1 MKKIISTLLI
11 SLVVSFINAKPVRV
25 GYFKD
30 GGRVMKYTSDTGK
43 KSGFSYEY
51 LQTLAS
57 YTDWDFEYV
66 YGYWDELYQ
75 KLISGE
81 IDILT
86 DVSYSEARSKLFD
99 YSEYPMA
106 QENYYLY
113 VNKHNPDV
121 VAENLSSLN
130 GKSIAL
136 GKGTY
141 QHGLLMEWL
150 KHHDVKLDISL
161 VPFDVVS
168 EDEFNKGNYD
178 LYLAVDLISNFDWE
192 PIVKIGSSD
201 IFVAVSKARPDL
213 LKELNEAQTA
223 LYISNPY
230 YNNNLWGKYFS
241 NTSITRRLSQT
252 EKDWLSEKTSLNV
265 GCFKN
270 DFLFSPENRLHD
282 NSGVVNFI
290 LSKLKTQF
298 GLYELPVK
306 YFYYEDK
313 PEIINALKSG
323 EIDIAFPFLYDVYS
337 AEQNKV
343 ALSMPALSA
352 SFSLIYV
359 QGTPYE
365 KFITKVGLLRGKRA
379 AEYFESTEMSTHSE
393 ITYFDTMDECLNAL
407 IAGKIYSVVV
417 NTSAASSFLFGRKK
431 YRCLTMINTD
441 SSADLC
447 FASDNSNKAVISLM
461 NKLISVINK
470 NDINAELVKYSIA
483 DKAYSFYDFWDDYS
497 VFILTG
503 IFLVIILI
511 VALVAALKYI
521 QILMNFDS
529 VTHLLTRHSLKNYIK
544 EFMNQAVNLK
554 ENFSVLIF
562 DLDDFKLINES
573 FGHDVGDEVLRITSE
588 IIQKGVTARDKVFRW
603 GDGEFLVLLQA
614 DKKTAEA
621 AADRIRQHIA
631 EQVFAENDKKFKVT
645 ITGGL
650 SSFQSGIEWT
660 EMLMDAEE
668 KLYEGKTKGKN
679 IIVSADQEE
688 E

>member
-30 GGRVMKYTSDTGK
+30 GGMVMKYTSDTGK

-51 LQTLAS
+51 LQTLSS

-81 IDILT
+81 IDILS
-86 DVSYSEARSKLFD
+86 DVSYSEARSRLFD

-113 VNKHNPDV
+113 VNKYNPDV

-141 QHGLLMEWL
+141 QYELLMEWL
-150 KHHDVKLDISL
+150 KRHDVKLNISL
-161 VPFDVVS
+161 VPFDAVS
-168 EDEFNKGNYD
+168 EEKFDKGNYD
-178 LYLAVDLISNFDWE
+178 LYLAIDLISNFDWE
-192 PIVKIGSSD
+192 PVAKIGSSD
-201 IFVAVSKARPDL
+201 IFVAVSKSRPDL

-241 NTSITRRLSQT
+241 NTSVTRRLSQN
-252 EKDWLSEKTSLNV
+252 EREWLSTKKSLNV

-270 DFLFSPENRLHD
+270 DFLFSPENHLND
-282 NSGVVNFI
+282 KSGVVNFI
-290 LSKLKTQF
+290 LNRLKTQF
-298 GLYELPVK
+298 GLYDLPIK
-306 YFYYEDK
+306 YSYYKDK
-313 PEIINALKSG
+313 PEIIKALKSG

-343 ALSMPALSA
+343 SLSMPAISA
-352 SFSLIYV
+352 SFTYV
-359 QGTPYE
+359 YIQGMPYE
-365 KFITKVGLLRGKRA
+365 QFITKVGLLKGKRA
-379 AEYFESTEMSTHSE
+379 AEYFEGTETSKQSE
-393 ITYFDTMDECLNAL
+393 IFYFDTMEECLNAL
-407 IAGKIYSVVV
+407 LFGKIYCAVV
-417 NTSAASSFLFGRKK
+417 NTSAASSFLFGREK
-431 YRCLTMINTD
+431 YRSLTMINTD
-441 SSADLC
+441 SSADLS
-447 FASDNSNKAVISLM
+447 FAADNNNRAVISLV
-461 NKLISVINK
+461 NKLISQINK
-470 NDINAELVKYSIA
+470 NDINAELIKYSIA
-483 DKAYSFYDFWDDYS
+483 DKSYSFYDFWDDYS
-497 VFILTG
+497 VFIITG
-503 IFLVIILI
+503 ILLLIILI
-511 VALVAALKYI
+511 VALIAALKYI
-521 QILMNFDS
+521 QILMNFDN

-544 EFMNQAVNLK
+544 EFMNQAVNSN
-554 ENFSVLIF
+554 EIFSVIIF

-603 GDGEFLVLLQA
+603 GDGEFLVLLKG
-614 DKKTAEA
+614 DKKVSEDA
-621 AADRIRQHIA
+621 ANRIRENIA
-631 EQVFAENDKKFKVT
+631 GQVFSENDRKFKVT

-650 SSFQSGIEWT
+650 STYQSGIEYT
-660 EMLMDAEE
+660 EMLIDAEE
-668 KLYEGKTKGKN
+668 KLYQGKTKGKN
-679 IIVSADQEE
+679 LIVATEE
-688 E
+688 DDD